1 MGESETVAG
10 DCTEIAA
17 RERWGIRGPWGL
29 GLWVFGGKRRLRP
42 PVGTMVRADPDGQG
56 STAPDACLADF
67 NGRSTVYAAL
77 CTVTWGSK

>member
-29 GLWVFGGKRRLRP
+29 GLGALGFWGKEASPPSDGHDGESRP
-42 PVGTMVRADPDGQG
+42 
-56 STAPDACLADF
+56 
-67 NGRSTVYAAL
+67 
-77 CTVTWGSK
+77 